1 MSFRRRLMMAQRNG
15 EEPIDWDYEWYP
27 PEEKPSWLSTQM
39 TGEMG
44 TNYYRVPVYTGGS
57 APNKPFIT
65 FSSSEFP
72 SGKSYIVE
80 IDVEE
85 MAMRAHP
92 NSSQASIQFFSTA
105 GGTPRIVRATAW
117 QPIPGTNYTPLGFNT
132 TNAWS
137 GDMRFTD
144 DLRFKIRIDCDTV
157 TPKFTL
163 KIGEIALSSTQ
174 SLLPSTIYSRYIT
187 ADGYWDI
194 YSIKVKVIDNI

>member
-44 TNYYRVPVYTGGS
+44 TNYYRVPVYTGGTVS
-57 APNKPFIT
+57 NKPFIT

-85 MAMRAHP
+85 MAIRAYP
-92 NSSQASIQFFSTA
+92 NSTQASIQLFSTA

-132 TNAWS
+132 ANAWS
-137 GDMRFTD
+137 GNMRITD
-144 DLRFKIRIDCDTV
+144 DLRFKIRIDCDTI

-163 KIGEIALSSTQ
+163 KVGDVDLSSEQ
-174 SLLPSTIYSRYIT
+174 SLLPREIYTRYIK
-187 ADGYWDI
+187 AEGYWDI
-194 YSIKVKVIDNI
+194 YSIKVKAIDNI